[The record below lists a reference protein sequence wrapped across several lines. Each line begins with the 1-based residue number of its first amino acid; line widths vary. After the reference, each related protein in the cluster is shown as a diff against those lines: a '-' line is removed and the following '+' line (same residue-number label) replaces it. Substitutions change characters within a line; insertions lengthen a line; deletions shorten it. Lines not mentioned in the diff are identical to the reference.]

1 MPNNVDTS
9 NQTTDFSSNQELL
22 NTINAWKAMLKV
34 YGKAETL
41 ETLTAFSYKDSDIK
55 LIAAK
60 LRLSKPINRTAMEGL
75 VLPSNTTVKWSLS
88 KDRLLDTINI
98 WNAMLKVH
106 GPTETLD
113 ALATFGYGEAVTKM
127 ITANLQLPKSIN
139 RIAETEKIIH
149 ASKSNKSTDFSSN
162 KKLLKTIDIFK
173 EMLNTHKLSKTLG
186 YLATLSYTPISI
198 KLIMANLNSPEIKD
212 RETITKEIIEANQTN
227 IIANSNKNRDKLS
240 SNQNDQQTQNN
251 MKDFIYN
258 TYIKPNIVEKDLHN
272 KSRIKD
278 LSEKAINSTP
288 NKHLSNTKEDKT
300 SPQR

>member
-1 MPNNVDTS
+1 MPNNVDKS

-34 YGKAETL
+34 YGKTETL
-41 ETLTAFSYKDSDIK
+41 ETLTAFDYKDSDIK

-60 LRLSKPINRTAMEGL
+60 LRLPKSINRTAMEGL
-75 VLPSNTTVKWSLS
+75 VLPSNTNITIKLSLS

-113 ALATFGYGEAVTKM
+113 ALATFGYGKAVNKM

-139 RIAETEKIIH
+139 RIAETEKIIN
-149 ASKSNKSTDFSSN
+149 ASKSNKSPDFSSN

-173 EMLNTHKLSKTLG
+173 EMLNAYKLSKTLE
-186 YLATLSYTPISI
+186 YLAKLSYTPISI

-251 MKDFIYN
+251 MKDFIYK
-258 TYIKPNIVEKDLHN
+258 TFIKPNIAEKDLP
-272 KSRIKD
+272 RIKD

-288 NKHLSNTKEDKT
+288 NNPLSNTKKDKT